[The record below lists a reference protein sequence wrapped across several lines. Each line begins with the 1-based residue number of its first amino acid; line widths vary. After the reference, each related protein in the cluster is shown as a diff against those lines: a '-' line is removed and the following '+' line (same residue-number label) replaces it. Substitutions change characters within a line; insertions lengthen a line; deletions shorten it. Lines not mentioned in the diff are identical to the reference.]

1 MMSVLLDD
9 AFDVRYQKKPDE
21 SNGVLLYM
29 HRIDVGG
36 LIGDLEDLF
45 FNYEGTHYEFFD
57 IEIVGWKKEHS
68 AFIYYIQF
76 KRMRYTREKA
86 QKAPQEVV
94 SA

>member
-1 MMSVLLDD
+1 MVNELLDE
-9 AFDVRYQKKPDE
+9 AFDVRYQKNPDN

-45 FNYEGTHYEFFD
+45 FNYEDTHYEFFD

-68 AFIYYIQF
+68 AYIYYIQF
-76 KRMRYTREKA
+76 KKMRYAREKVG
-86 QKAPQEVV
+86 KSSNEVLT
-94 SA
+94 A